1 MKKAKKRG
9 GSKARQ
15 EPPSV
20 TLQRRGLAANLDEQ
34 KILLAR
40 GLKEHEVYTLGQGAE
55 TIAQCLWSIRGRNPA
70 ELLLVSD
77 LRIFCADQENPTKA
91 EVTDA
96 MAFLHANKIKVRR
109 ILPDGEEDNPHVLV
123 KQAHRTIANNR
134 FTVRGRAKRVGK
146 LGGAAKGFGEKER
159 RDAICSPVIV
169 RRLVAEFGIR
179 MASRLLG
186 GAPFSR
192 NTLNRYYT

>member
-15 EPPSV
+15 EPLSE

-55 TIAQCLWSIRGRNPA
+55 TIAQCLWSIRGRRPA

-123 KQAHRTIANNR
+123 KQAHRAVSNNP
-134 FTVRGRAKRVGK
+134 FLKRGRAKRVGAK
-146 LGGAAKGFGEKER
+146 GGAAKGFSEKAK
-159 RDAICSPVIV
+159 RDAICAPHIV
-169 RRLVAEFGIR
+169 RALVAEFGVR
-179 MASRLLG
+179 WVAKRLG
-186 GAPFSR
+186 KPFSR
-192 NTLNRYYT
+192 GVLSRNYT